1 MTYAEGNHFNGE
13 PWITKNDDMTSEK
26 KNKLYYRQFIEGV
39 Q

>member
-26 KNKLYYRQFIEGV
+26 KKLYYRQFIGV